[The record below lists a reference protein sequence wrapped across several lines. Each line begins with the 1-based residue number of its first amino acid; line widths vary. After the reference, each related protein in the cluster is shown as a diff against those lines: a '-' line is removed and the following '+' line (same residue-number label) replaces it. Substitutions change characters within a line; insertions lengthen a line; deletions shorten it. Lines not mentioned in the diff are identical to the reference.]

1 MTGTL
6 HQSAYPKHLHAL
18 TKKMSPRI
26 WIVLGALLAAI
37 GVGLGAYHA
46 HGLEKMLQERSAN
59 PSDIDHQMRDFEV
72 GVRYQLMHAITIVLV
87 GVLALQMPSGW
98 FNAAGALFVAGTLL
112 FSGCL
117 CGGLLAGMKTPWY
130 LVPAGGLAFIAGWT
144 TLALGAVLTQR
155 DPNASVDQG

>member
-1 MTGTL
+1 
-6 HQSAYPKHLHAL
+6 
-18 TKKMSPRI
+18 MSPRI
-26 WIVLGALLAAI
+26 WIVLGALSAAI

-59 PSDIDHQMRDFEV
+59 PGDIDHQMRDFEV
-72 GVRYQLMHAITIVLV
+72 GVRYQLMHAIAIVLV

-98 FNAAGALFVAGTLL
+98 FNAAGVLFVAGTLL

-130 LVPAGGLAFIAGWT
+130 LVPGGGLAFIAGWT
-144 TLALGAVLTQR
+144 MLALGAVLTQR
-155 DPNASVDQG
+155 DRNASVDRA